1 MFLKKFRK
9 TLQTPT
15 ARSTEPLFVGSFSA
29 WRLCN
34 LALRYSL
41 AFVAACLLVSYFS
54 LNAHAQVT
62 ERECSQRLKGTSI
75 KVDVDLGQI
84 EYDRSKNIGELTL
97 YSGKAGDY
105 HRGGN
110 RTLGLNWVQ
119 LRLGAQ
125 WGSNSLYS
133 ERTGEGCM
141 RPVIHLTL
149 RLDPHKVF
157 VANDFSQGSC
167 AYREVM
173 RHEMAHAAVN
183 EKYLRKAANHLER
196 SLRSHF
202 GNQIFY
208 GNIDSLQK
216 QLGDAVQNHWMQ
228 EVVSIFDERK
238 AEHARIDSPA
248 EYAKNS
254 TLCNGAMRDA
264 ANRYR

>member
-1 MFLKKFRK
+1 MAVLTAA
-9 TLQTPT
+9 TL
-15 ARSTEPLFVGSFSA
+15 SLFSGSA
-29 WRLCN
+29 Q
-34 LALRYSL
+34 
-41 AFVAACLLVSYFS
+41 
-54 LNAHAQVT
+54 AQVS
-62 ERECSQRLKGTSI
+62 ERECASRLKGTSI
-75 KVDVDLGQI
+75 KVDVDLGKI
-84 EYDRSKNIGELTL
+84 EYDLSKNIGELTL
-97 YSGKAGDY
+97 YSSKSGDY

-141 RPVIHLTL
+141 RPVIHLIL

-202 GNQIFY
+202 GNQIYY
-208 GNIDSLQK
+208 GNIKTLQE
-216 QLGDAVQNHWMQ
+216 QLGQAVQEHWMP
-228 EVVSIFDERK
+228 EVVAIFDERSK
-238 AEHARIDSPA
+238 EHAKIDSPE
-248 EYAKNS
+248 EYAKNR
-254 TLCNGAMRDA
+254 TLCNGAMSEA